1 MPLEGELLS
10 QWTNL
15 IQEFEKLLEISVP
28 RCYVLLDH
36 KFVSQQLHR
45 FCDASKR
52 AYAAVVYLRTEYQ
65 NIYVSVCVV
74 RFKAR
79 VAPLKEL
86 LGATILS
93 RLLNSVKKESYF
105 NFAMYC
111 WTDSMTVLCW
121 LKNSRQWKQYV
132 WARVEEI
139 QRKTDI
145 ANWRFCPG
153 IENPADIPSR
163 SCRVSEL
170 VQNGKV
176 LYS

>member
-1 MPLEGELLS
+1 ML
-10 QWTNL
+10 
-15 IQEFEKLLEISVP
+15 
-28 RCYVLLDH
+28 
-36 KFVSQQLHR
+36 
-45 FCDASKR
+45 
-52 AYAAVVYLRTEYQ
+52 YLRTEYQ
-65 NIYVSVCVV
+65 NGHVSVCVV
-74 RFKAR
+74 CSKTR
-79 VAPLKEL
+79 VAPLKEQTIPRLEL

-105 NFAMYC
+105 NFTTYC

-132 WARVEEI
+132 RARVEEI

-170 VQNGKV
+170 VQNQ
-176 LYS
+176 LW